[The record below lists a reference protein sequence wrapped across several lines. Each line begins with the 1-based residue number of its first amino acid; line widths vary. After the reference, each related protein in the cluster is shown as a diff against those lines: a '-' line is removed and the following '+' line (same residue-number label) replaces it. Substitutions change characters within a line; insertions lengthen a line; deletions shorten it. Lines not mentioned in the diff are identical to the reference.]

1 MPDSKFLPL
10 PKSNQ
15 YYCHQDRELN
25 GYRIYAEDKTTE
37 LLNAVGKT
45 VTTRS
50 LYRFRRSIDG
60 VAIASLEQ
68 DRLENKYHILGTHN
82 QKIAEF
88 YISNNGIDLIIGDL
102 IYSSKSLQRGKV
114 FDFKTANDVLV
125 MTVDKKLMTITDTY
139 HVVQSY
145 DFPSLIAQ
153 ITPIVI
159 DDVYHQGVSFKL

>member
-1 MPDSKFLPL
+1 LPDSKFIPL
-10 PKSNQ
+10 PKNNQ
-15 YYCHQDRELN
+15 YYCQQDSELN

-50 LYRFRRSIDG
+50 FYRIRRSVDG

-88 YISNNGIDLIIGDL
+88 QISKNGIDLVIGDL
-102 IYSSKSLQRGKV
+102 IYTSKSFQRGKV
-114 FDFKTANDVLV
+114 FDFKTKNGVLV
-125 MTVDKKLMTITDTY
+125 MTVDKKLMSLTDTY

-159 DDVYHQGVSFKL
+159 DDIYHH